1 MKNLTNRT
9 KVALTFLCYLGLTL
23 FMNSCN
29 DDDTTPNCGCESET
43 RTTIPESAN
52 LVGEL
57 YYKIQSN
64 DPMDTYYNNYFWI
77 VYIEENCINCIHSM
91 IVCNEEIM
99 NNQFENIK
107 ETGEIIEVKFS
118 GHLKEICEK
127 TFAPA
132 DYTYERI
139 TLTSIEQQ

>member
-1 MKNLTNRT
+1 MI
-9 KVALTFLCYLGLTL
+9 VLCYLGLTL
-23 FMNSCN
+23 FLNSCKE
-29 DDDTTPNCGCESET
+29 DDTPPNCGCESET

-52 LVGEL
+52 LIGEM
-57 YYKIQSN
+57 YYKTQSN

-77 VYIEENCINCIHSM
+77 VYTEENCVNCVHSM

-99 NNQFENIK
+99 NNQFESIK

-139 TLTSIEQQ
+139 TLTSIERQ